1 MSLSN
6 LSERFNEEKGFI
18 QFGGGVKM
26 SDDSC
31 WRNSTQGA
39 SDIAAVGTADA
50 TIEAGR
56 KRNMCKFKEFPKLH
70 NSKYGSI
77 THFKYLDARRRR
89 GAQDSK
95 SSDSRDE
102 RQGRN

>member
-6 LSERFNEEKGFI
+6 LSERFNKEKGFI

-39 SDIAAVGTADA
+39 SDIAVVGTVDA
-50 TIEAGR
+50 TIEARR
-56 KRNMCKFKEFPKLH
+56 KWNMCKFKKEFPKLH

-77 THFKYLDARRRR
+77 THFKYLDTRRRR
-89 GAQDSK
+89 GA
-95 SSDSRDE
+95 
-102 RQGRN
+102 